1 MLIFYLLIL
10 YIKEK
15 MNIGIIAP
23 KERLKGWLNTF
34 KMYSK
39 SINIS
44 VYPDIDY
51 DKIDCICLWKH
62 PKDILG
68 KFKNLKL
75 IHSMG
80 AGVDHIVNDPA
91 CPKGIPI
98 CRISDEKLSFS
109 MTNYIITA
117 VLFYHRRILKYQKDK
132 IDKKW
137 DHITHPEILP
147 INIGILGYGA
157 LGSDA
162 ADKLRYMGFNVL
174 GYSLNKKKSN
184 KLNLY
189 HGEDLDL
196 FLSKINIL
204 ICTVP
209 YTKKTHHLLDKNL
222 FIKLVNQTYLINVSR
237 GKVQNEEDIIEYI
250 DNGTLSGAFLDVF
263 ETEPLPVDSKLWNHE
278 KIQITPHNASITNE
292 EAAVPQIIDN
302 YNRLL
307 RNEKLNNEVNIKNE
321 Y

>member
-1 MLIFYLLIL
+1 M
-10 YIKEK
+10 K
-15 MNIGIIAP
+15 IGIIAP
-23 KERLKGWLNTF
+23 EERVKGWVNTF
-34 KMYSK
+34 KNYDNNIDI
-39 SINIS
+39 SI
-44 VYPDIDY
+44 YPDIDY
-51 DKIDCICLWKH
+51 DKIDCVCLWKH
-62 PKDILG
+62 PQNVLG

-80 AGVDHIVNDPA
+80 AGVDHIINDPS

-98 CRISDEKLSFS
+98 CRISDDKLSFS

-117 VLFYHRRILKYQKDK
+117 VLFYHRRILKYQN
-132 IDKKW
+132 DKKNKLW

-162 ADKLRYMGFNVL
+162 ADKLKYMGFNVI
-174 GYSLNKKKSN
+174 GYSLNKKKEN
-184 KLNLY
+184 GIKIY
-189 HGEDLDL
+189 HGEELDL

-204 ICTVP
+204 VCTVP
-209 YTKKTHHLLDKNL
+209 YTQKTHHLLDRNL
-222 FIKLVNQTYLINVSR
+222 FKKLNKETYLINVSR
-237 GKVQNEEDIIEYI
+237 GKVQNEKNIVEYI

-263 ETEPLPVDSKLWNHE
+263 ETEPLPKSSEIWKHE

-292 EAAVPQIIDN
+292 DAAVPQILEN
-302 YNRLL
+302 YKRLASGKFL
-307 RNEKLNNEVNIKNE
+307 INQVNIENE

>member
-1 MLIFYLLIL
+1 M
-10 YIKEK
+10 K
-15 MNIGIIAP
+15 IGIIAP
-23 KERLKGWLNTF
+23 KERIKGWVNTF
-34 KMYSK
+34 KNYDNNIDI
-39 SINIS
+39 SI
-44 VYPDIDY
+44 YPDIDY

-62 PKDILG
+62 PQNVLG

-80 AGVDHIVNDPA
+80 AGVDHIVNDPS

-98 CRISDEKLSFS
+98 CRISDDKLSFS

-117 VLFYHRRILKYQKDK
+117 VLFYHRRILKYQN
-132 IDKKW
+132 DKKNKLW

-162 ADKLRYMGFNVL
+162 ADKLKYIGFNVI
-174 GYSLNKKKSN
+174 GYSLNKKKEN
-184 KLNLY
+184 GIKIY
-189 HGEDLDL
+189 HGEELDL
-196 FLSKINIL
+196 FLSKINVL
-204 ICTVP
+204 VCTVP
-209 YTKKTHHLLDKNL
+209 YTQKTHHLLDRNL
-222 FIKLVNQTYLINVSR
+222 FKKLNKETYLINVSR
-237 GKVQNEEDIIEYI
+237 GKVQNEKNIVEYI

-263 ETEPLPVDSKLWNHE
+263 ETEPLPKSSEIWKHE

-292 EAAVPQIIDN
+292 DAAVPQILEN
-302 YNRLL
+302 YKRLASGKSL
-307 RNEKLNNEVNIKNE
+307 INQVNIENE

>member
-1 MLIFYLLIL
+1 M
-10 YIKEK
+10 K
-15 MNIGIIAP
+15 IGIIAP
-23 KERLKGWLNTF
+23 KERIKGWVNTF
-34 KMYSK
+34 KNYDNNIDI
-39 SINIS
+39 SI
-44 VYPDIDY
+44 YPDIDY
-51 DKIDCICLWKH
+51 DKIDCVCLWKH
-62 PKDILG
+62 PQNVLG

-80 AGVDHIVNDPA
+80 AGVDHIINDPS

-98 CRISDEKLSFS
+98 CRISDDKLSFS

-117 VLFYHRRILKYQKDK
+117 VLFYHRRILKYQN
-132 IDKKW
+132 DKKNKLW

-162 ADKLRYMGFNVL
+162 ADKLKYMGFNVI
-174 GYSLNKKKSN
+174 GYSLNKKKEN
-184 KLNLY
+184 GIKIY
-189 HGEDLDL
+189 HGEELDL

-204 ICTVP
+204 VCTVP
-209 YTKKTHHLLDKNL
+209 YTQKTHHLLDRNL
-222 FIKLVNQTYLINVSR
+222 FKKLNKETYLINVSR
-237 GKVQNEEDIIEYI
+237 GKVQNEKNIVEYI

-263 ETEPLPVDSKLWNHE
+263 ETEPLPKSSEIWKHE

-292 EAAVPQIIDN
+292 DAAVPQILEN
-302 YNRLL
+302 YKRLASGKFL
-307 RNEKLNNEVNIKNE
+307 INQVNIENE

>member
-1 MLIFYLLIL
+1 M
-10 YIKEK
+10 K
-15 MNIGIIAP
+15 IGIIAP
-23 KERLKGWLNTF
+23 EERVKGWVNTF
-34 KMYSK
+34 KNYDE
-39 SINIS
+39 NIEIS
-44 VYPDIDY
+44 TYPDIDY
-51 DKIDCICLWKH
+51 NNIDCVCLWKH
-62 PKDILG
+62 PKKVLE

-80 AGVDHIVNDPA
+80 AGVDHIINDPS

-98 CRISDEKLSFS
+98 CRISDDKLSFS

-117 VLFYHRRILKYQKDK
+117 VLFYHRRILKYQN
-132 IDKKW
+132 DKKNKLW

-147 INIGILGYGA
+147 INIGILGFGA

-162 ADKLRYMGFNVL
+162 ADKLKYMGFNVM
-174 GYSLNKKKSN
+174 GYSLNKKQKSGIKTYN
-184 KLNLY
+184 
-189 HGEDLDL
+189 GEELEM

-204 ICTVP
+204 VCTVP

-222 FIKLVNQTYLINVSR
+222 FKKLNKETYLVNVSR
-237 GKVQNEEDIIEYI
+237 GKVQNEKDIIEYI

-263 ETEPLPVDSKLWNHE
+263 ETEPLPRSSEIWNHD

-292 EAAVPQIIDN
+292 QAAVPQILENYQRVLSGKSLINQVNIDN
-302 YNRLL
+302 
-307 RNEKLNNEVNIKNE
+307 E

>member
-1 MLIFYLLIL
+1 M
-10 YIKEK
+10 K
-15 MNIGIIAP
+15 IGIIAP
-23 KERLKGWLNTF
+23 KERIKGWVNTF
-34 KMYSK
+34 KNYDNNIDI
-39 SINIS
+39 SI
-44 VYPDIDY
+44 YPDIDY
-51 DKIDCICLWKH
+51 DKIDCVCLWKH
-62 PKDILG
+62 PQNVLG

-80 AGVDHIVNDPA
+80 AGVDHIINDPS

-98 CRISDEKLSFS
+98 CRISDDKLSFS

-117 VLFYHRRILKYQKDK
+117 VLFYHRRILKYQN
-132 IDKKW
+132 DKKNKLW

-162 ADKLRYMGFNVL
+162 ADKLKYMGFNVI
-174 GYSLNKKKSN
+174 GYSLNKKKEN
-184 KLNLY
+184 GIKIY
-189 HGEDLDL
+189 HGEELDL

-209 YTKKTHHLLDKNL
+209 YTQKTHHLLDRNL
-222 FIKLVNQTYLINVSR
+222 FKKLNKETYLINVSR
-237 GKVQNEEDIIEYI
+237 GKVQNEKNIVEYI

-263 ETEPLPVDSKLWNHE
+263 ETEPLPKSSEIWKHE

-292 EAAVPQIIDN
+292 DAAVPQILEN
-302 YNRLL
+302 YKRLASGKFL
-307 RNEKLNNEVNIKNE
+307 INQVNIENE